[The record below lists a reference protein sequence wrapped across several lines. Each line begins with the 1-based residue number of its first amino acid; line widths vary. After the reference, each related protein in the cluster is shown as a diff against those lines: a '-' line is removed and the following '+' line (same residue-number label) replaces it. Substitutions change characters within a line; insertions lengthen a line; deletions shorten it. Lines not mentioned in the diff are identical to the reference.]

1 MMNKRIT
8 KKITCLSL
16 LMFILILLPIL
27 IVQATQAKRLV
38 IIDAAH
44 GGADAGVMVTDKIQE
59 KEVTLIL
66 AQGLQKELAKSPDIQ
81 TQLTRTSDKTI
92 SNAERMKMVKAASGE
107 VLFISLHV
115 NAGFGNKAAGYEI
128 FFPGFKT
135 PATDQNES
143 KAILKDMEQNKYLN
157 DSVRLAQMIQRNME
171 NVFPRKGRGLRDAPL
186 PILGDLSIPAVVL
199 EVGFATNTDD
209 RKKIL
214 NEKTQQAIAQALAK
228 GIRDYF

>member
-1 MMNKRIT
+1 M
-8 KKITCLSL
+8 
-16 LMFILILLPIL
+16 
-27 IVQATQAKRLV
+27 VQATQAKRLV

-59 KEVTLIL
+59 KEITLIL
-66 AQGLQKELAKSPDIQ
+66 AQLLQKELAKSPDIQ

-92 SNAERMKMVKAASGE
+92 SNAERMKIVKATSGE

-115 NAGFGNKAAGYEI
+115 NAGFGNKATGYEI
-128 FFPGFKT
+128 IYPGFKT

-171 NVFPRKGRGLRDAPL
+171 NVFPRKGRGLRDAPM

>member
-1 MMNKRIT
+1 MNKRII
-8 KKITCLSL
+8 KIITCLSL
-16 LMFILILLPIL
+16 LMFFLILVPIL
-27 IVQATQAKRLV
+27 MVQATQAKRLV

-66 AQGLQKELAKSPDIQ
+66 AQLLQKELAKSPDIQ

-92 SNAERMKMVKAASGE
+92 SNAERMKIVKAASGE

-115 NAGFGNKAAGYEI
+115 NAGFGNKATGYEL

-143 KAILKDMEQNKYLN
+143 KAILKDMAQNKYLN

-171 NVFPRKGRGLRDAPL
+171 NVFPRKGRGLRDAPM

>member
-1 MMNKRIT
+1 MNKRIT
-8 KKITCLSL
+8 KTIICLSL
-16 LMFILILLPIL
+16 LMFILILVPIL

-66 AQGLQKELAKSPDIQ
+66 AQLLQKELAKSPDIQ

-92 SNAERMKMVKAASGE
+92 SNAERMKIVKATSGE

-115 NAGFGNKAAGYEI
+115 NAGFGNKATGYEI

-171 NVFPRKGRGLRDAPL
+171 NVFPRKGRGLRDAPM

>member
-1 MMNKRIT
+1 
-8 KKITCLSL
+8 
-16 LMFILILLPIL
+16 MFVLILVPIL

-66 AQGLQKELAKSPDIQ
+66 AQLLQKELAKSPDIQ

-115 NAGFGNKAAGYEI
+115 NAGFGNKATGYEI

-171 NVFPRKGRGLRDAPL
+171 NVFPRKGRGLRDAPM

>member
-1 MMNKRIT
+1 
-8 KKITCLSL
+8 
-16 LMFILILLPIL
+16 MFILILLPIL

-115 NAGFGNKAAGYEI
+115 NAGFGNKATGYEI

-171 NVFPRKGRGLRDAPL
+171 NVFPRKGRGLRDAPM

>member
-1 MMNKRIT
+1 MNKRIT

-115 NAGFGNKAAGYEI
+115 NAGFGNKATGYEI

-171 NVFPRKGRGLRDAPL
+171 NVFPRKGRGLRDAPI

>member
-1 MMNKRIT
+1 MNKRIT
-8 KKITCLSL
+8 KTITCLSL
-16 LMFILILLPIL
+16 LIFFLILVPIL
-27 IVQATQAKRLV
+27 MVQATQAKRLV

-66 AQGLQKELAKSPDIQ
+66 AQLLQKELAKSPDIQ

-92 SNAERMKMVKAASGE
+92 SNAERMKIVKAASGE

-115 NAGFGNKAAGYEI
+115 NAGFGNKATGYEI

-171 NVFPRKGRGLRDAPL
+171 NVFPRKGRGLRDAPM

>member
-1 MMNKRIT
+1 
-8 KKITCLSL
+8 
-16 LMFILILLPIL
+16 MFFLILVPIL

-115 NAGFGNKAAGYEI
+115 NAGFGNKATGYEI

-171 NVFPRKGRGLRDAPL
+171 NVFPRKGRGLRDAPM

>member
-1 MMNKRIT
+1 
-8 KKITCLSL
+8 
-16 LMFILILLPIL
+16 MFILILLPIL

-115 NAGFGNKAAGYEI
+115 NAGFGNKATGYEI

-171 NVFPRKGRGLRDAPL
+171 NVFPRKGRGLRDAPI

>member
-1 MMNKRIT
+1 MNKRIT
-8 KKITCLSL
+8 KTITCLSL
-16 LMFILILLPIL
+16 LMFILILVPIL

-115 NAGFGNKAAGYEI
+115 NAGFGNKATGYEI

-171 NVFPRKGRGLRDAPL
+171 NVFPRKGRGLRDAPI

>member
-115 NAGFGNKAAGYEI
+115 NAGFGNKATGYEI

-171 NVFPRKGRGLRDAPL
+171 NVFPRKGRGLRDAPI
-186 PILGDLSIPAVVL
+186 PILGNLSIPAVVL

>member
-8 KKITCLSL
+8 KTIICLSL
-16 LMFILILLPIL
+16 SMFFLILVPIL
-27 IVQATQAKRLV
+27 MVQATQAKRLV

-59 KEVTLIL
+59 KEITLIL
-66 AQGLQKELAKSPDIQ
+66 AQLLQKELAKSPDIQ

-92 SNAERMKMVKAASGE
+92 SNAERMKIVKAASGE

-115 NAGFGNKAAGYEI
+115 NAGFGNKATGYEI

-171 NVFPRKGRGLRDAPL
+171 NVFPRKGRGLRDAPM

>member
-1 MMNKRIT
+1 
-8 KKITCLSL
+8 
-16 LMFILILLPIL
+16 MFFLILVPIL
-27 IVQATQAKRLV
+27 MVQATQAKRLV

-66 AQGLQKELAKSPDIQ
+66 AQLLQKELAKSPDIQ

-92 SNAERMKMVKAASGE
+92 SNAERMKIVKAASGE

-115 NAGFGNKAAGYEI
+115 NAGFGNKATGYEI

-171 NVFPRKGRGLRDAPL
+171 NVFPRKGRGLRDAPM

>member
-1 MMNKRIT
+1 
-8 KKITCLSL
+8 
-16 LMFILILLPIL
+16 MFILILVPIL

-59 KEVTLIL
+59 KEITLIL
-66 AQGLQKELAKSPDIQ
+66 AQLLQKELTKSPDIQ

-92 SNAERMKMVKAASGE
+92 SNAERIKMVKAASGE

-115 NAGFGNKAAGYEI
+115 NAGFGNKATGYEI

-171 NVFPRKGRGLRDAPL
+171 NVFPRKGRGLRDAPM

>member
-1 MMNKRIT
+1 
-8 KKITCLSL
+8 
-16 LMFILILLPIL
+16 MFFLILVPIL
-27 IVQATQAKRLV
+27 MVQATQAKRLV

-66 AQGLQKELAKSPDIQ
+66 AQLLQKELAKSPDIQ

-92 SNAERMKMVKAASGE
+92 SNAERMKIVKATSGE

-115 NAGFGNKAAGYEI
+115 NAGFGNKATGYEI

-143 KAILKDMEQNKYLN
+143 KAILKDMAQNKYLN

-171 NVFPRKGRGLRDAPL
+171 NVFPRKGRGLRDAPM

>member
-8 KKITCLSL
+8 KTIICLSL
-16 LMFILILLPIL
+16 LMFILILVPIL

-66 AQGLQKELAKSPDIQ
+66 AQLLQKELAKSPDIQ

-115 NAGFGNKAAGYEI
+115 NAGFGNKATGYEI

-171 NVFPRKGRGLRDAPL
+171 NVFPRKGRGLRDAPM

-199 EVGFATNTDD
+199 EVGFATNTED

-214 NEKTQQAIAQALAK
+214 NEKTQQAVAQALAK

>member
-1 MMNKRIT
+1 MNKRIT
-8 KKITCLSL
+8 KTIICLSL
-16 LMFILILLPIL
+16 SMFFLILVPIL
-27 IVQATQAKRLV
+27 VVQATQAKRLV

-66 AQGLQKELAKSPDIQ
+66 AQLLQKELAKSPDIQ

-115 NAGFGNKAAGYEI
+115 NAGFGNKATGYEI

-171 NVFPRKGRGLRDAPL
+171 NVFPRKGRGLRDAPM

>member
-8 KKITCLSL
+8 TTIICLSL
-16 LMFILILLPIL
+16 LMFFLILVPIL
-27 IVQATQAKRLV
+27 MVQATQAKRLV

-66 AQGLQKELAKSPDIQ
+66 AQFLQKELAKSPDIQ

-115 NAGFGNKAAGYEI
+115 NAGFGNKATGYEI

-171 NVFPRKGRGLRDAPL
+171 NVFPRKGRGLRDAPM

>member
-1 MMNKRIT
+1 MNKRIT
-8 KKITCLSL
+8 KTIICLSL
-16 LMFILILLPIL
+16 SMFFLILVPIL
-27 IVQATQAKRLV
+27 MVQATQAKRLV

-66 AQGLQKELAKSPDIQ
+66 AQLLQKELAKSPDIQ

-92 SNAERMKMVKAASGE
+92 SNAERMKIVKATSGE

-115 NAGFGNKAAGYEI
+115 NAGFGNKATGYEI

-171 NVFPRKGRGLRDAPL
+171 NVFPRKGRGLRDAPM

>member
-1 MMNKRIT
+1 
-8 KKITCLSL
+8 
-16 LMFILILLPIL
+16 MFLLILVPIL
-27 IVQATQAKRLV
+27 MVQATQAKRLV

-66 AQGLQKELAKSPDIQ
+66 AQFLQKELAKSPDIQ

-92 SNAERMKMVKAASGE
+92 SNAERMKIVKATSGE

-115 NAGFGNKAAGYEI
+115 NAGFGNKATGYEI

-171 NVFPRKGRGLRDAPL
+171 NVFPRKGRGLRDAPM

>member
-1 MMNKRIT
+1 MNKRIT
-8 KKITCLSL
+8 TTIICLSL
-16 LMFILILLPIL
+16 LMFFLILVPIL
-27 IVQATQAKRLV
+27 MVQATQAKRLV

-59 KEVTLIL
+59 KEITLIL
-66 AQGLQKELAKSPDIQ
+66 AQLLQKELAKSPDIQ

-92 SNAERMKMVKAASGE
+92 SNAERMKIVKAASGE

-115 NAGFGNKAAGYEI
+115 NAGFGNKATGYEI

-171 NVFPRKGRGLRDAPL
+171 NVFPRKGRGLRDAPM

>member
-1 MMNKRIT
+1 MPEPFDVYLDSRSDPDSAGNAGETFGDHR
-8 KKITCLSL
+8 CS
-16 LMFILILLPIL
+16 PW
-27 IVQATQAKRLV
+27 
-38 IIDAAH
+38 
-44 GGADAGVMVTDKIQE
+44 GADAGVMVTDKIQE

-66 AQGLQKELAKSPDIQ
+66 AQLLQKELAKSPDIQ

-115 NAGFGNKAAGYEI
+115 NAGFGNKATGYEI

-157 DSVRLAQMIQRNME
+157 GSVRLAQMIQRNME
-171 NVFPRKGRGLRDAPL
+171 NVFPRKGRGSAMRRCRFLAIYPFRL
-186 PILGDLSIPAVVL
+186 LSWKLVSQRTPM
-199 EVGFATNTDD
+199 T
-209 RKKIL
+209 
-214 NEKTQQAIAQALAK
+214 EK
-228 GIRDYF
+228 RS

>member
-1 MMNKRIT
+1 MNKRIT
-8 KKITCLSL
+8 KTVTYLSL
-16 LMFILILLPIL
+16 LMFFLILVPIL

-44 GGADAGVMVTDKIQE
+44 GGTDAGVMVTDKIQE
-59 KEVTLIL
+59 KEITLIL
-66 AQGLQKELAKSPDIQ
+66 AQLLQKELAKSPDIQ

-92 SNAERMKMVKAASGE
+92 SNAERIKMVKAASGE

-115 NAGFGNKAAGYEI
+115 NAGFGKKATGYEI
-128 FFPGFKT
+128 YFPGFKT

-171 NVFPRKGRGLRDAPL
+171 NVFPRKGRGLRDAPM
-186 PILGDLSIPAVVL
+186 PILGDLSIPAVVM

-214 NEKTQQAIAQALAK
+214 TEKTQQAIAQALAK

>member
-1 MMNKRIT
+1 M
-8 KKITCLSL
+8 
-16 LMFILILLPIL
+16 
-27 IVQATQAKRLV
+27 VQATQAKRLV

-66 AQGLQKELAKSPDIQ
+66 AQLLQKELAKSPDIQ

-92 SNAERMKMVKAASGE
+92 SNAERMKIVKAASGE

-115 NAGFGNKAAGYEI
+115 NAGFGNKATGYEI

-171 NVFPRKGRGLRDAPL
+171 NVFPRKGRGLRDAPM

>member
-1 MMNKRIT
+1 MNKRIT
-8 KKITCLSL
+8 KTITCLSL

-92 SNAERMKMVKAASGE
+92 SKAERMKMVKAASGE

-115 NAGFGNKAAGYEI
+115 NAGFGNKATGYEI

-171 NVFPRKGRGLRDAPL
+171 NVFPRKGRGLRDAPM

>member
-1 MMNKRIT
+1 MNKRIT
-8 KKITCLSL
+8 TTIICLSL
-16 LMFILILLPIL
+16 LMFFLILVPIL
-27 IVQATQAKRLV
+27 MVQATQAKRLV

-59 KEVTLIL
+59 KEITLIL
-66 AQGLQKELAKSPDIQ
+66 AQLLQKELAKSPDIQ

-92 SNAERMKMVKAASGE
+92 SNAERMKIVKATSGE

-115 NAGFGNKAAGYEI
+115 NAGFGNKATGYEI

-171 NVFPRKGRGLRDAPL
+171 NVFPRKGRGLRDAPM

>member
-1 MMNKRIT
+1 
-8 KKITCLSL
+8 
-16 LMFILILLPIL
+16 
-27 IVQATQAKRLV
+27 V

-66 AQGLQKELAKSPDIQ
+66 AQLLQKELAKSPDIQ

-171 NVFPRKGRGLRDAPL
+171 NVFPRKGRGLRDAPM

>member
-1 MMNKRIT
+1 MNKRIT
-8 KKITCLSL
+8 KTIICLSL
-16 LMFILILLPIL
+16 SMFFLILVPIL
-27 IVQATQAKRLV
+27 MVQATQAKRLV

-59 KEVTLIL
+59 KEITLIL
-66 AQGLQKELAKSPDIQ
+66 AQLLQKELAKSPDIQ

-92 SNAERMKMVKAASGE
+92 SNAERMKIVKATSGE

-115 NAGFGNKAAGYEI
+115 NAGFGNKATGYEI

-171 NVFPRKGRGLRDAPL
+171 NVFPRKGRGLRDAPM